1 VVLLLVGSNTS
12 LTLWDTQTLKTH
24 HLTPNHHQTTHTQE
38 ASAKFQAL
46 QRIYAV
52 LGDAEK
58 CGGQSRV
65 VVLVCCACKGGSL
78 ARMVLRDRRFNTTP
92 TPHHHNTTLNKTKK
106 ARHL

>member
-1 VVLLLVGSNTS
+1 LVGSNTS

-24 HLTPNHHQTTHTQE
+24 HLTPNHDQTTHTQE

-58 CGGQSRV
+58 CGGLAIVNELREE
-65 VVLVCCACKGGSL
+65 GGSL

-92 TPHHHNTTLNKTKK
+92 HPSPPQHATQ
-106 ARHL
+106 